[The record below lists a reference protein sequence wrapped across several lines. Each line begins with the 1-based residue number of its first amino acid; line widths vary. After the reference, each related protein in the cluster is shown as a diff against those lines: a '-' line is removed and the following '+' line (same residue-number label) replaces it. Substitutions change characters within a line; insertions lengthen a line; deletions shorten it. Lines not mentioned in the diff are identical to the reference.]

1 MHPGCRGIRRKDK
14 RVFVDL
20 HIHSCL
26 SPCADDDMTP
36 ANICGMAHIKG
47 LDAIAVTDH
56 NTARNLP
63 YVKEAADYYHII
75 LLPGLEVTTREEVHL
90 LGYFPTVE
98 AAVEIGEIF
107 SSHLPPMPNQPK
119 FFGNQ
124 YVMNTDDEIQAEET
138 RMLIGATDLDLQQCA
153 ALIRSHGG
161 LAVPAHINRG
171 SNGLLVNLGMM
182 PDEPVFSTVEVAR
195 HLPVAEAAVKER
207 VVLYSSDAHQLGAI
221 MEAEF
226 DLPTPRFSLGG
237 LLETIAGNAKQ

>member
-1 MHPGCRGIRRKDK
+1 M
-14 RVFVDL
+14 FVDL

-63 YVKEAADYYHII
+63 NVKEAADYYHLI
-75 LLPGLEVTTREEVHL
+75 LLPGMEVTTREEVHL

-98 AAVEIGEIF
+98 DALEAGEVF
-107 SSHLPPMPNQPK
+107 SSHLPKMPNRPK

-124 YVMNTDDEIQAEET
+124 YIMNTDDEIMGEEM
-138 RMLIGATDLDLQQCA
+138 RMLIGATDLDLTECTEI
-153 ALIRSHGG
+153 IRKRGG
-161 LAVPAHINRG
+161 VAIPAHINRG
-171 SNGLLVNLGMM
+171 SNGLLVNLGLM
-182 PDEPVFSTVEVAR
+182 PQEPAYPVVEVAR
-195 HLPVAEAAVKER
+195 HMDIHPSIVKER
-207 VVLYSSDAHQLGAI
+207 MVLYSSDAHQLGNI

-226 DLPTPRFSLGG
+226 DFPVERFSLGG
-237 LLETIAGNAKQ
+237 LFDTLKNAR